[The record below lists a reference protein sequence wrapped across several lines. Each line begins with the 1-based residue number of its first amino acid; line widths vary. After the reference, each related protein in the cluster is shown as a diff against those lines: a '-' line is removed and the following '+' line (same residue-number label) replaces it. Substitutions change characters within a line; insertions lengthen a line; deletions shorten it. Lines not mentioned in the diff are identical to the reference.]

1 MAKKLKDI
9 PTFKNED
16 EEREFWAK
24 EDSTD
29 FIDWDKGEISVL
41 PNLKPTTR
49 TISLRISESMLNQIR
64 LIANQRDVPYQS
76 LIKMFLKDK
85 IREELKNS

>member
-1 MAKKLKDI
+1 MPKKLKDI
-9 PTFKNED
+9 PILKNED
-16 EEREFWAK
+16 KEREFWAK

-29 FIDWDKGEISVL
+29 FIDWEQGEVQVL
-41 PNLKPTTR
+41 PNLKPATR

-76 LIKMFLKDK
+76 LIKMFLKTGL
-85 IREELKNS
+85 RKN

>member
-1 MAKKLKDI
+1 MPKKLKEI
-9 PTFKNED
+9 PTFRNED

-29 FIDWDKGEISVL
+29 FIGWEQAEVSVL

-49 TISLRISESMLNQIR
+49 TISLRIPESMLNQLR

-76 LIKMFLKDK
+76 LIKIFLKDRIK
-85 IREELKNS
+85 EELKNS